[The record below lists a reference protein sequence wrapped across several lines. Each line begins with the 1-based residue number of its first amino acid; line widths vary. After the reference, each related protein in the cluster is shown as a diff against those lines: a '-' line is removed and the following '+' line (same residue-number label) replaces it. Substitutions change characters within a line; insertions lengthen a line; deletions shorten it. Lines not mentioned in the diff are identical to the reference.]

1 MIKDVLIVGY
11 GTVGHNLHKELK
23 CKNVNFDIFD
33 KFKVESNTKRN
44 IMYDL
49 AIICVDTPYVNEDNV
64 CDISQVRNAISEND
78 ARIYMIKSTVLP
90 GTTEALAKEFGKNI
104 IFSPE
109 YYGGTHFANNYIFD
123 FTILGGSKE
132 FTTEIAQMMQNV
144 YDGRHRFYFTDSK
157 TAELCKYM
165 ENSYLATKVSFC
177 QQFFDIAKSIGVD
190 YEELRELF
198 VADPR
203 IEPSHTFVFEDK
215 PYWSSHCLN
224 KDVPAIA
231 KTYNANLLNSVISFN
246 DSMREKY
253 DA

>member
-1 MIKDVLIVGY
+1 MADILIVGF
-11 GTVGHNLHKELK
+11 GNVGMNLFSEYSPL
-23 CKNVNFDIFD
+23 DIDIYD
-33 KFKVESNTKRN
+33 KFKTELNTKKDKK
-44 IMYDL
+44 YKV
-49 AIICVDTPYVNEDNV
+49 AIICVDTPYVSKENP
-64 CDISQVRNAISEND
+64 CDISQVENAIVENS
-78 ARIYMIKSTVLP
+78 AEIYVIKSTVLP
-90 GTTEALAKEFGKNI
+90 TTTERLAKKYHKKI

-109 YYGGTHFANNYIFD
+109 YYGTTHFANNYLFD
-123 FTILGGSKE
+123 FTILGGNIETSKK
-132 FTTEIAQMMQNV
+132 FVQYLQKV

-177 QQFFDIAKSIGVD
+177 QQFYEIAKTLGVN

-203 IEPSHTFVFEDK
+203 VNKSHTFVFDEHPFWK
-215 PYWSSHCLN
+215 SHCLD

-231 KTYNANLLNSVISFN
+231 ETYDAPLLKAVIEFN
-246 DSMREKY
+246 EEQKGKY